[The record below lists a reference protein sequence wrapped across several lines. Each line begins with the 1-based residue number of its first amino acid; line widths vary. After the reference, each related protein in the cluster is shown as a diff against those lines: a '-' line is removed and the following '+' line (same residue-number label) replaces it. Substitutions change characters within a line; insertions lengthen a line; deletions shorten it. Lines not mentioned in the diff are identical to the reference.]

1 MFKNETPLPVFFLSL
16 KLHLKY
22 IFKENT
28 MHATTRGWRGAAALL
43 AIGALAGSAAFAAE
57 RKFEMNI
64 EDTRITLVEKQQF
77 HTFAFQG
84 QVPGPLFYVDE
95 GDQVEVTVN
104 NVTALPHT
112 IHWHGMVQK
121 GTWTMDGVP
130 GVTQPNIAPGETFTY
145 KFTAEPSG
153 TMWYH
158 CHVNVN
164 EHVALRGM
172 WGPFIVK
179 PKKPTALEKTV
190 TKDFILMLSDW
201 DSKWANKP
209 GFGGVPGDVYD
220 YFTINGKSYPDNQP
234 MRVSKGDVVRM
245 RLIGS
250 GDKVHS
256 IHLHG
261 HVMTVAFK
269 DGFPLPAPY
278 KADTIAVAP
287 GERYDVIFTA
297 DNPGLWMLH
306 DHVDT
311 HTMNG
316 DRPMGGIMS
325 VLEYTEVKK
334 PDFYEWKNKKFE
346 PNFYYED
353 SLRKGPGIHTHDGF
367 RGQAVQ

>member
-1 MFKNETPLPVFFLSL
+1 MYSS
-16 KLHLKY
+16 
-22 IFKENT
+22 IR
-28 MHATTRGWRGAAALL
+28 AWRKGAHAALL
-43 AIGALAGSAAFAAE
+43 ALAYIASVDALAAQ

-64 EDTRITLVEKQQF
+64 EDTRITLVEKQKF
-77 HTFAFQG
+77 HTFAFAG

-95 GDQVEVTVN
+95 GDQIEVNVN

-112 IHWHGMVQK
+112 VHWHGMLQK
-121 GTWTMDGVP
+121 GTWKMDGVP
-130 GVTQPNIAPGETFTY
+130 GTTQEAIKPGESFTY

-172 WGPFIVK
+172 WGPFIVR

-190 TKDFILMLSDW
+190 TKEFILMLSDW
-201 DSKWANKP
+201 DSKWADKP
-209 GFGGVPGDVYD
+209 GFGGLPTENPD
-220 YFTINGKSYPDNQP
+220 YFTINGKSFPDNQP
-234 MRVSKGDVVRM
+234 LRVTKGDVVRL
-245 RLIGS
+245 RFIGA

-261 HVMTVAFK
+261 HIMTVAFK
-269 DGFPLPAPY
+269 DGFPLPQPY

-297 DNPGLWMLH
+297 DNPGRWMIH

-325 VLEYTEVKK
+325 VLEYTEIK
-334 PDFYEWKNKKFE
+334 PDDFYEWKAKKFE
-346 PNFYYED
+346 PNFYYEE
-353 SLRKGPGIHTHDGF
+353 SLKKGPGLYTNDGF
-367 RGQAVQ
+367 KGQAVQ